1 MRLKNKVAIVTGD
14 SRGIG
19 FATVEAFFERGSTV
33 ILTASCLPE
42 TKICPLIR
50 WDEGTA
56 FIQCRQRLVQQYR
69 DLQRR
74 CCPDSV

>member
-42 TKICPLIR
+42 TKYVPSSDGMRGL
-50 WDEGTA
+50 
-56 FIQCRQRLVQQYR
+56 LLY
-69 DLQRR
+69 
-74 CCPDSV
+74 SVGNG